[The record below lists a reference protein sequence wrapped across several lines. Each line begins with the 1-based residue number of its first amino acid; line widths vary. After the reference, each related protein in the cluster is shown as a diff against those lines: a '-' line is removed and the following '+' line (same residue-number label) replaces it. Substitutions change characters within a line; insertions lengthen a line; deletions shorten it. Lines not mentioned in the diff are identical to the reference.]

1 MKIKEHCT
9 LLKFKSRA
17 ITKNTTKE
25 NNPPNGQQFLPKLL
39 QEPEKNKTS
48 PECVKGQLL
57 IKHYCHF
64 TF

>member
-25 NNPPNGQQFLPKLL
+25 NNPPNGQQFLPKLV
-39 QEPEKNKTS
+39 TR
-48 PECVKGQLL
+48 
-57 IKHYCHF
+57 
-64 TF
+64 T

>member
-25 NNPPNGQQFLPKLL
+25 NNPPNGQQFLPKLVTRP
-39 QEPEKNKTS
+39 QKK
-48 PECVKGQLL
+48 
-57 IKHYCHF
+57 IKHLLNVLKDSHL
-64 TF
+64 